1 MIRPADRIRTTD
13 LLPGFI
19 VAFFVFGLAS
29 GACAS
34 APTEDDEERLLFVIG
49 NIAFV
54 LAHEFSHL
62 VIDDYEI
69 PVLGNSEDAADTLA
83 AVSLIRLDRARPEK
97 NYAYI
102 RMLLSAAD
110 GNRILWETGL
120 ERDNPDTYG
129 ARHPLSIQR
138 VSRIVCL
145 VYGSNMDTFAP
156 LASASHL
163 PAFRADWC
171 DLEFENAEK
180 AWLWVR
186 DTYIRK
192 AEPLKL
198 VNEVDYGNTKDPAEK
213 KIRERLIE
221 ARILER
227 SMAVVEETILL
238 REPFTLRTR
247 SCGSPDAYWDSEKRD
262 IVLCYEL
269 VRWFDKVSSDQRI
282 TELAERIR
290 EFNRDN

>member
-1 MIRPADRIRTTD
+1 MNKPADRIGSPGV
-13 LLPGFI
+13 LPGL
-19 VAFFVFGLAS
+19 VAMVLVIGLAPVVRA
-29 GACAS
+29 GES
-34 APTEDDEERLLFVIG
+34 ADVEEDRLLFVIG

-62 VIDDYEI
+62 VIDDYDI

-120 ERDNPDTYG
+120 ERENPDTYG
-129 ARHPLSIQR
+129 ARHPLSVQR

-145 VYGSNMDTFAP
+145 VYGSDMDTFAP
-156 LASASHL
+156 LAGASHL
-163 PAFRADWC
+163 PAFRAHWC

-186 DTYIRK
+186 DNYIRT
-192 AEPLKL
+192 AEPTKL
-198 VNEVDYGNTKDPAEK
+198 ANAVHYGNTKDPAEQE
-213 KIRERLIE
+213 IRGRLIR

-247 SCGSPDAYWDSEKRD
+247 SCGSPDAYWDSENRD

-269 VRWFDKVSSDQRI
+269 VQWFDKVSSDQRI